1 MFERYS
7 ESARRSL
14 FFSRYAVTELG
25 GTTIE
30 PEHLVLGVFRA
41 NPKAIVRFVRG
52 AEAAARLRERLEAVS
67 TVPEK
72 VATTVEIPFSA
83 DTKAALEQTPIE
95 ADRLKNRWI
104 LPEHLILCVMLKT
117 DGAATRALREARVD
131 PHAIRDSLRGRPDE
145 TADEPGA
152 HSPPRVARQW
162 RGVVKPGGADAYLM
176 HLQHETVASLRRI
189 PGFAHV
195 AVLRREVEDGT
206 EFQVT
211 TYWDSLDSIKAF
223 AGDDLTRA
231 VVPPAAQALMIRYDD
246 RAVHYEIVALT

>member
-1 MFERYS
+1 MFERYG

-25 GTTIE
+25 GTAIE

-52 AEAAARLRERLEAVS
+52 AEAAALLRERLEAVS

-95 ADRLKNRWI
+95 ADRLENRWI

-117 DGAATRALREARVD
+117 DGAATRALREAGVD
-131 PHAIRDSLRGRPDE
+131 TNAIRDSLRGRDD

-152 HSPPRVARQW
+152 HSLPRVARQW

-176 HLQHETVASLRRI
+176 HLQHETVPSLRRI

-195 AVLRREVEDGT
+195 AVMRREVEDGT

-211 TYWDSLDSIKAF
+211 TYWHSLDAIKAF
-223 AGDDLTRA
+223 AGEDVTRA
-231 VVPPAAQALMIRYDD
+231 VVPPAAQALMVRFDG
-246 RAVHYEIVALT
+246 RAIHWDVLPDY